1 MECRQMMKLRIKI
14 FFIFLTALTFCNL
27 SNAFARKASSANTQ
41 TKYES
46 LKEDASTL
54 HDLSALEFAK
64 DTGGS
69 VAVLEMSKLQTEDI
83 KKFLELY
90 IPCQNEVCDRKTH
103 KCIKGTSTSGSTDF
117 NAKMTTST
125 TSIKCICVNKDTDAA
140 TYDDGAGFWS
150 RKYRYEDAPEGCDG
164 TAFQT
169 FTANAAGGTTIFDYK
184 NVCWTNASDNN
195 RYCIYLNHN
204 YASIQYANEGEDNG
218 SIRGCEVLPVK
229 LYNYRKCFFC
239 PLIGTI
245 YDGVAKVTDL
255 SFQKMAGAFATLLAL
270 GFGIWIAIQ
279 VLTQVSSLTKQ
290 DAPKFLGNLL
300 RQSYKVI
307 IAFLLLQNS
316 TQIFDYAIN
325 PIIETGLTFGKNMLT
340 TRNIFSELDKD
351 DNGNY
356 LRQAK
361 FVKGG
366 KHLQLETYDK
376 IEQYVVAV
384 QQHLAFMQT
393 IGTSLT
399 CIGGNLILLKENV
412 KWWHIFRISNNW
424 AQFSVGVQIM
434 TQGLIITIFAF
445 LLSLAFGFYLIDA
458 IVQIGIVGG
467 LMPFMLA
474 CWPFKA
480 TTKYTSTGVGM
491 LMNSAFLF
499 LFIGLIMSINLT
511 LVNEA
516 LSVGHTGKGVM
527 NEEEIDSTKEIG
539 DDVERCSHQEYYI
552 QHREFCDNTDQGTL
566 YKMGMAINSQKAD
579 QLKAL
584 ADISS
589 VGFLIL
595 LFCCI
600 FGFKFTSQAKP
611 LADKFAKGALGQP
624 IAPSIATMGTSFAK
638 SAATKLTEPTREA
651 IGRRSDRLIKGVVN
665 APYNFLSWSY
675 HKIRGRDKKSKAT
688 AGHSIGNTPIGANPT
703 AGGGQSGFEQTKNT
717 SKASALNEGKH
728 GSKLGVLNEGKAA
741 ATGMAGAKTLNEGGY
756 QDSED
761 ENLANGK
768 EAYDNESG
776 SSVAPETESE
786 NIKTLNE
793 QSDITSHGG
802 TGAAAAGESK
812 DSRLNKLKSKY
823 ATNGIKAKD
832 YSQYTNKRKSNGGS
846 RHNRKYRQK

>member
-1 MECRQMMKLRIKI
+1 MAIGNNI
-14 FFIFLTALTFCNL
+14 FRLLGFSLILLAMPVC
-27 SNAFARKASSANTQ
+27 ASSKTIP
-41 TKYES
+41 
-46 LKEDASTL
+46 D
-54 HDLSALEFAK
+54 DLSAK
-64 DTGGS
+64 DAYQFGVSKEVGS
-69 VAVLEMSKLQTEDI
+69 DDAVLKALERIHNTEEARKKVLNAKLSGKKIDQEEVKLPQSNNYIQCGESMCDI
-83 KKFLELY
+83 STHYCYEV
-90 IPCQNEVCDRKTH
+90 NEQK
-103 KCIKGTSTSGSTDF
+103 TSGSIRDPITIHRVYYECYNEKKENYGQLGDDHF
-117 NAKMTTST
+117 IRYTLCTSGCAKDDTKLLGMTLFEGDRIPMTGS
-125 TSIKCICVNKDTDAA
+125 
-140 TYDDGAGFWS
+140 DGS
-150 RKYRYEDAPEGCDG
+150 KYWV
-164 TAFQT
+164 
-169 FTANAAGGTTIFDYK
+169 TIGDSVSVK
-184 NVCWTNASDNN
+184 
-195 RYCIYLNHN
+195 
-204 YASIQYANEGEDNG
+204 YANEGEDNG

-270 GFGIWIAIQ
+270 GFGIWIAVQ

-316 TQIFDYAIN
+316 NQIFDYAIN

-340 TRNIFSELDKD
+340 TRDIFSELDKD

-366 KHLQLETYDK
+366 KHMQLETYDK

-516 LSVGHTGKGVM
+516 LSVGHTGKGVI

-566 YKMGMAINSQKAD
+566 YKMGMAINSQDAS

-688 AGHSIGNTPIGANPT
+688 AGHSIGNTPIGTNPT

-717 SKASALNEGKH
+717 SKASTLNEGKH

-776 SSVAPETESE
+776 SSVAPEAESE
-786 NIKTLNE
+786 NIKNLNE

>member
-1 MECRQMMKLRIKI
+1 MMKLRIKI

-46 LKEDASTL
+46 IKEDASTL

-117 NAKMTTST
+117 NAKITTST
-125 TSIKCICVNKDTDAA
+125 TFIKCICVNKDTDAA

-169 FTANAAGGTTIFDYK
+169 FTANAAGGTTTFNYK

-204 YASIQYANEGEDNG
+204 YASIQYANEGADNG

-270 GFGIWIAIQ
+270 GFGIWIAVQ

-316 TQIFDYAIN
+316 NQIFNYAIN

-340 TRNIFSELDKD
+340 TRDIFSELDKD

-399 CIGGNLILLKENV
+399 CIGGNLMLLRETQSWIK
-412 KWWHIFRISNNW
+412 KIFQPSKSW

-434 TQGLIITIFAF
+434 AQGLVITIFAF
-445 LLSLAFGFYLIDA
+445 LLSLAFTFYLIDA
-458 IVQIGIVGG
+458 IVQVGVVGG
-467 LMPFMLA
+467 LLPFIIA

-499 LFIGLIMSINLT
+499 LFVGLIMSANLM
-511 LVNEA
+511 LVDEA
-516 LSVGHTGKGVM
+516 LSVGHTSNGVI
-527 NEEEIDSTKEIG
+527 NQQEIDSTAEIG
-539 DDVERCSHQEYYI
+539 DVEERCSHMDFYTQN
-552 QHREFCDNTDQGTL
+552 RELCDNTGEGTL
-566 YKMGMAINSQKAD
+566 YKMGMAINSQDAA

-589 VGFLIL
+589 MGFFIL

-600 FGFKFTSQAKP
+600 FGFKFTNQAKP
-611 LADKFAKGALGQP
+611 LADKFAKSGTGQP
-624 IAPSIATMGTSFAK
+624 IAPGIATMATSFTK
-638 SAATKLTEPTREA
+638 SAAAKITEPTRDA
-651 IGRRSDRLIKGVVN
+651 IGRRTDRLIKAVVN
-665 APYNFLSWSY
+665 APYDLTARLY
-675 HKIRGRDKKSKAT
+675 HKIRGRDRKPDVS
-688 AGHSIGNTPIGANPT
+688 GQSIGNTPTGSNNPT
-703 AGGGQSGFEQTKNT
+703 GGNPNGGGQAQDTKRNP
-717 SKASALNEGKH
+717 
-728 GSKLGVLNEGKAA
+728 
-741 ATGMAGAKTLNEGGY
+741 TLNEGAGGKKQNILNEGGGTAGGKRLNEGDY
-756 QDSED
+756 QEPED
-761 ENLANGK
+761 ENIAGNAEAENGGGTDDT
-768 EAYDNESG
+768 A
-776 SSVAPETESE
+776 APETEAE
-786 NIKTLNE
+786 NRENSGNE
-793 QSDITSHGG
+793 SGTTPAPGG
-802 TGAAAAGESK
+802 NGKSTVRPTRPGGKSGAKGAGYSQPGK
-812 DSRLNKLKSKY
+812 QR
-823 ATNGIKAKD
+823 KAK
-832 YSQYTNKRKSNGGS
+832 GGS
-846 RHNRKYRQK
+846 GKNRKYGKRK